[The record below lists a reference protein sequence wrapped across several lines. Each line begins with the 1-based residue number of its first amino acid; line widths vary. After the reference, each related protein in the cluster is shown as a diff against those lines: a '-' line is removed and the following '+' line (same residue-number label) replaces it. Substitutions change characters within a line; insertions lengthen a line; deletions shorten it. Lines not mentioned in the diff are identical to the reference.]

1 MIITKIRFLFY
12 YIRQNNY
19 MSSLEK
25 ATLEDFDA
33 VIAFYDQVIDHTPEI
48 ELHARWSKGAHP
60 TKEGLKA
67 YIEEGSLYLYRE
79 EGAIIGAMAL
89 PMYQGEDYHA
99 VDWSVKL
106 PDDQVASL
114 HILGVRPDR
123 QGNGIA
129 SEMVRGAIELAK
141 SNGKKAVR
149 LDTLDCN
156 TPAQRLYQSLGFEYR
171 GKQHLYA
178 ENTAWIDFFFFEY
191 NF

>member
-1 MIITKIRFLFY
+1 
-12 YIRQNNY
+12 

-48 ELHARWSKGAHP
+48 ELHARWKKEAHP
-60 TKEGLKA
+60 TKKGLKA
-67 YIEEGSLYLYRE
+67 YIQEGSLYLYRE

-123 QGNGIA
+123 QGKGIA